1 MSKVKK
7 ERRIKIYTKHV
18 YSSGKYI
25 VVPEI
30 RLCGNWLTELG
41 FDKGS
46 QVIILC
52 SQGEIHIKLLP
63 KNNE

>member
-7 ERRIKIYTKHV
+7 ERIIKIYSKHI
-18 YSSGKYI
+18 YNSGKSI

-46 QVIILC
+46 QIIILC
-52 SQGEIHIKLLP
+52 SQGEIHIKLLS
-63 KNNE
+63 KNIE